1 MKRRNSKQVRVGNL
15 AIGGDAPVSIQSML
29 NTPAHDIEG
38 SVRQAKELEAAGFFM
53 RSSGVSTYY
62 GNTTMA
68 ISQSLAGG
76 ETAAIGT
83 VVDVQFSNVVEDG
96 SVETR

>member
-1 MKRRNSKQVRVGNL
+1 MSY
-15 AIGGDAPVSIQSML
+15 DA
-29 NTPAHDIEG
+29 A
-38 SVRQAKELEAAGFFM
+38 RKELEAAGFFM